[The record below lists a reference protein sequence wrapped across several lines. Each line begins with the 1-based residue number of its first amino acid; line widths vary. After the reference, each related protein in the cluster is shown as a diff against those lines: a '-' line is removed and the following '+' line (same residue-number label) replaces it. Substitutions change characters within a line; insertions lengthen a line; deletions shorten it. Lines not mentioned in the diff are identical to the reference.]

1 LVSPRMGTSGRDEIT
16 TWCGLSIPNRPFST
30 PC

>member
-1 LVSPRMGTSGRDEIT
+1 MGTSGGDEIT